1 MPPPRLASPR
11 RASPR
16 LAAQVSRAEVSP
28 LRCREQSAPTAEA
41 SHAAPPPCVRS
52 KSAPAELQLPPDH
65 PPAQPALGCIKRRY
79 AFFVGLAV
87 GVLAPV
93 SSVSY
98 IWRAELSA
106 GVSLG
111 VGHVT
116 NLTNRTFGD
125 LANITWPSESYEQM
139 VRLMPQRTW
148 LAKLTSTPRGLRWVR
163 TGYAYQPPA
172 LGTYRRRRAACP
184 QGPAY
189 CTYGV
194 RVPASGVGYV

>member
-28 LRCREQSAPTAEA
+28 LRCREQSAPT
-41 SHAAPPPCVRS
+41 AAPPPCVRS

-139 VRLMPQRTW
+139 VRLIPQQW
-148 LAKLTSTPRGLRWVR
+148 
-163 TGYAYQPPA
+163 
-172 LGTYRRRRAACP
+172 LGTEFGLSVEDLLEMLPVRSVA
-184 QGPAY
+184 QVPAGRVRG
-189 CTYGV
+189 GV
-194 RVPASGVGYV
+194 RGRVKG

>member
-1 MPPPRLASPR
+1 MRPSVHRPAGAIRAASAALPRRRQTSADPVDVLPLRFFKSLLPSYQSPTNRARYTGAAGRKPAAMPQRREQQPPR

-16 LAAQVSRAEVSP
+16 LAA
-28 LRCREQSAPTAEA
+28 PTAEP
-41 SHAAPPPCVRS
+41 SHAAPPCVRAS
-52 KSAPAELQLPPDH
+52 SAPAELQLPPDQPH
-65 PPAQPALGCIKRRY
+65 GPPALGCIKRRY

-116 NLTNRTFGD
+116 NLTNRTLGAHCVIASAPAFSSPP
-125 LANITWPSESYEQM
+125 PSPSSS
-139 VRLMPQRTW
+139 PCS
-148 LAKLTSTPRGLRWVR
+148 AP
-163 TGYAYQPPA
+163 
-172 LGTYRRRRAACP
+172 
-184 QGPAY
+184 
-189 CTYGV
+189 
-194 RVPASGVGYV
+194 

>member
-1 MPPPRLASPR
+1 MPPR

-16 LAAQVSRAEVSP
+16 LATPV
-28 LRCREQSAPTAEA
+28 RELSAPIAEP
-41 SHAAPPPCVRS
+41 SLAAPPCVRAR
-52 KSAPAELQLPPDH
+52 SAPAELQLPPDQ
-65 PPAQPALGCIKRRY
+65 PLGQPALGCINRRY

-116 NLTNRTFGD
+116 NMTNMTLGD
-125 LANITWPSESYEQM
+125 SLNYISYEQM
-139 VRLMPQRTW
+139 VRLIPQRTW
-148 LAKLTSTPRGLRWVR
+148 LGTEFGLSVDDLLEMLPVR
-163 TGYAYQPPA
+163 SAQE
-172 LGTYRRRRAACP
+172 AATEET
-184 QGPAY
+184 Q
-189 CTYGV
+189 
-194 RVPASGVGYV
+194 R